1 MADLNVV
8 IPYKSKPL
16 KALFT
21 STCVLFPIWAIIA
34 PAILGFLIGRAI
46 TYPGSI
52 PTQLVVGGC
61 VTLVSYIL
69 SCIALSAV
77 SEDNRIHI
85 SKDGISFPPAFL
97 PKLNFR
103 RNRNWNE
110 LQAAKL
116 IEDSENKNSK
126 TLLLSF
132 ESGGHLNLGMNNIKA
147 ADLEQLLLGVELWG
161 GNCSRSP
168 ELIEYQRTMQNE
180 TRGVGEKSY
189 TQMWEDEL
197 SRRFAPTTFVPL
209 EPGHALQKGRVEV
222 VRQLAFGGLSA
233 IYLAHIQKTD
243 LVVLKEAVVHAK
255 ADPDVKRQAEQHLER
270 EAKILSGLRHP
281 HIAQVLDHFVEEERH
296 YLVLEYVSGQDLRQY
311 IKQNG
316 AQDVSKV
323 VQWAIE
329 ATSILAFLHGNSP
342 PIIHRDLTPDNLVVR
357 NDGSLVLI
365 DFGAAN
371 QFVGNATGTVVGK
384 QAYISP
390 EQLRGKTVPESDLYS
405 LGGTIYFL
413 LTGRDPMPLSVSR
426 PATLNP
432 LVPQA
437 LDDLVAHLSAFE
449 PEDRCKSAL
458 DVLADLQEISKALPT
473 EAVVATLDGDSQ

>member
-1 MADLNVV
+1 MADLNVI

-16 KALFT
+16 KVLFT
-21 STCVLFPIWAIIA
+21 TTCVLFPFWAIVA

-46 TYPGSI
+46 AFPGYI

-61 VTLVSYIL
+61 VTLVTYIL

-85 SKDGISFPPAFL
+85 SKDGISFPPAFM

-103 RNRNWNE
+103 RNRSWAE
-110 LQAAKL
+110 LKSANLTDRNDKQ
-116 IEDSENKNSK
+116 KNK

-132 ESGGHLNLGMNNIKA
+132 DGGEHLNLGMNNIKA
-147 ADLEQLLLGVELWG
+147 ADVEQLLLGVELWG
-161 GNCSRSP
+161 GNCSRST
-168 ELIEYQRTMQNE
+168 ELIEYQRSMQNE

-209 EPGHALQKGRVEV
+209 EPGHNLQKGRVEV

-270 EAKILSGLRHP
+270 EAKILSGLKHP
-281 HIAQVLDHFVEEERH
+281 HIAQVLDHFVEDDRH
-296 YLVLEYVSGQDLRQY
+296 YLVLEYISGQDLRQFV
-311 IKQNG
+311 KQNG
-316 AQDVSKV
+316 AQGVSKV
-323 VQWAIE
+323 VQWASE
-329 ATSILAFLHGNSP
+329 AASILAFLHGNSP

-371 QFVGNATGTVVGK
+371 QFVGSATGTVVGK

-432 LVPQA
+432 DVPKR
-437 LDDLVAHLSAFE
+437 LDDLVANLSAFE
-449 PEDRCKSAL
+449 PEDRNKTAIE
-458 DVLADLQEISKALPT
+458 VLAELREIAKELPASPT
-473 EAVVATLDGDSQ
+473 TTVAAGETA